1 MKYEKVIQE
10 AISDLWNNRSYGGY
24 NQPPRKDF
32 GPGDNTQ
39 RGYNFPY
46 QSGSSPFPATA
57 PSPDNPPDPAWPLT
71 FVTQHTAD
79 SYTSLLEVASLLES
93 ALKMNVVIMQNEEK
107 KEHLQ
112 KAMKFL
118 AKILEAIQQ
127 LDAEI
132 NKVADMAA
140 TLPPVNPQQ
149 ERDPNQISV
158 EVPDKKK

>member
-10 AISDLWNNRSYGGY
+10 AISDLWTNRSYGGY

-46 QSGSSPFPATA
+46 QSGSSVFPPTT

-79 SYTSLLEVASLLES
+79 SYTSLLEVANLLES
-93 ALKMNVVIMQNEEK
+93 ALKMNVVIMQDEEK
-107 KEHLQ
+107 KERLE
-112 KAMKFL
+112 KTMKFL
-118 AKILEAIQQ
+118 SKILEAIQK

-132 NKVADMAA
+132 NSVADLASS
-140 TLPPVNPQQ
+140 LPAVNPLQ
-149 ERDPNQISV
+149 ERDPNQIKV